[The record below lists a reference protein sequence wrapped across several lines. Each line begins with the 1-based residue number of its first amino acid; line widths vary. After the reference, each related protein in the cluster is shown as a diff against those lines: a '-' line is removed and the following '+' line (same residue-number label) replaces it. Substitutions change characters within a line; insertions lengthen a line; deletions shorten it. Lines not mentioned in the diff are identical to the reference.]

1 MAALAD
7 QPRRF
12 SFRKVLHLKGGSE
25 HARPTSEVI
34 RSSAHLEAQES
45 AKEVARPTSVVLGEN
60 GVVRDAGE
68 EWKIEVTAGR
78 RERALP
84 SIPVAAKPLPPPPKS
99 PAIFSIPEV
108 PEDGE
113 DGPDVVQQLADEGV
127 MQKVVAGPVTISA
140 ERVLNKVGACFS
152 LPVSY
157 TPSDKRLSCR

>member
-1 MAALAD
+1 MSALAD

-25 HARPTSEVI
+25 RPRPTSELI
-34 RSSAHLEAQES
+34 QSNSHAEGQEL
-45 AKEVARPTSVVLGEN
+45 AKEVVRPTSVVLGGN

-78 RERALP
+78 RERELP

-113 DGPDVVQQLADEGV
+113 DDSDVVQRLADEGV
-127 MQKVVAGPVTISA
+127 MQKVVAGPVTTSA
-140 ERVLNKVGACFS
+140 ERVLNKVGAYFAS
-152 LPVSY
+152 TFGY
-157 TPSDKRLSCR
+157 PSSDEEFSCR